1 MAEENKKEEVKEIV
15 KEDKHEPSEVETKA
29 LAMGWKSEDQLPS
42 GVEFIPADEFVRRK
56 PLFDK
61 IESQKRFY
69 DEKIRGVEQT
79 LNQLTQHHAKVK
91 ETEYQRAL
99 KELRFQKRTAMKEGD
114 TVVALELE
122 DKMDE
127 LTETH
132 QESVKEA
139 VQEIK
144 QSTSPTPEFLFWVKS
159 NDWYMKDS
167 DMHDFADGVAASFV
181 QRSRLSGQSI
191 DEQEVFSHVLDKVR
205 RAYPEK
211 FENPNRNLPGKVNSG
226 NVSGKTKKS
235 DFKLTDEQEEVA
247 RNFAKNGVMTKEQ
260 YVKELEGMHER
271 GEL

>member
-1 MAEENKKEEVKEIV
+1 MTDEIKKEEVKQE
-15 KEDKHEPSEVETKA
+15 EKHEPSEVESKA
-29 LAMGWKSEDQLPS
+29 LAMGWKPEDQLPS

-69 DEKIRGVEQT
+69 DDKIRGVEQT

-99 KELRFQKRTAMKEGD
+99 KDLRLQKRAAMKEGD
-114 TVVALELE
+114 TVTALDLE

-132 QESVKEA
+132 QEAKKEE
-139 VQEIK
+139 VIVNTQ
-144 QSTSPTPEFLFWVKS
+144 QSQSPSPEFLTWVKY
-159 NDWYMKDS
+159 NDWYMRDS
-167 DMHDFADGVAASFV
+167 DMHDFADGVAAAFV
-181 QRSRLSGQSI
+181 QRNKVTGQMI
-191 DEQEVFSHVLDKVR
+191 NEQEVFSHVLDKVR

-211 FENPNRNLPGKVNSG
+211 FENPNRSLPGKVSSG
-226 NVSGKTKKS
+226 DTKGKTKKS

-260 YVKELEGMHER
+260 YVKELEQMHER
-271 GEL
+271 GEI